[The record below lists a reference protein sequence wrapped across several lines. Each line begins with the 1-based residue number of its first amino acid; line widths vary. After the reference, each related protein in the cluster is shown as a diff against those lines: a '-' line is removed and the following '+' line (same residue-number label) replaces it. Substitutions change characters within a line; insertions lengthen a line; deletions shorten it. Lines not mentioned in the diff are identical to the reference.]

1 MIKKVNRILNKHWEA
16 ILMVLLFI
24 SAIGH
29 MSLGYELRALIYV
42 ILLLGI
48 GLQTTLEELVKWV
61 KTLCSLLYW
70 KEKGKGE

>member
-1 MIKKVNRILNKHWEA
+1 MIRKIYKHWEA
-16 ILMVLLFI
+16 ILMVLVFI
-24 SAIGH
+24 SAIVH
-29 MSLGYELRALIYV
+29 MSLGYEHRALIYV

-70 KEKGKGE
+70 KEKEREE

>member
-1 MIKKVNRILNKHWEA
+1 MIKKVNRFLNKNGEA

-24 SAIGH
+24 SAIVH

-48 GLQTTLEELVKWV
+48 GLQNTLEELVKWV

-70 KEKGKGE
+70 KEREE